1 MENFFGLA
9 INDLPKRVR
18 ETFVLYFEK
27 QYCYQEIA
35 TELNISYD
43 NVRKRISQARAILRK
58 RYEKYNQ
65 VSRGEWLFAR
75 TVESSPPPEL
85 ATEIVAPEISQE
97 VVLSE
102 EKSEAILVGVSELVY
117 ETNVNYLGVRSQES
131 GVRRKER
138 RRKNS
143 RGRKFFV
150 CAFIQ
155 TINHTV
161 FHQRLL
167 VEVNVDEKL
176 PEIETFRNGEQQFL
190 GVSVL
195 VKLLRKTRQK
205 QKDHFSYQLS
215 KDFSQPLKLV
225 NNSPPEYFGLKII
238 NHLIIRACSGL
249 LRPECC
255 DSRGGFPLKL
265 IT

>member
-1 MENFFGLA
+1 M
-9 INDLPKRVR
+9 
-18 ETFVLYFEK
+18 
-27 QYCYQEIA
+27 
-35 TELNISYD
+35 
-43 NVRKRISQARAILRK
+43 RK

-85 ATEIVAPEISQE
+85 ATEIVVPEISQE

-102 EKSEAILVGVSELVY
+102 EKSEAILVSVGELVY
-117 ETNVNYLGVRSQES
+117 DTNVNYLGVRSQES

-150 CAFIQ
+150 CALIQ
-155 TINHTV
+155 TINHTSN
-161 FHQRLL
+161 HQPLL
-167 VEVNVDEKL
+167 VEVNVEGKL
-176 PEIETFRNGEQQFL
+176 PEIETFANGEQQFL

-238 NHLIIRACSGL
+238 NHLIIRACSGVL
-249 LRPECC
+249 PPECC
-255 DSRGGFPLKL
+255 NSRGGFPIKL